1 MCDGVA
7 CSGQWRIIAYYPGST
22 YFEESL
28 DNVTHE
34 IVWMKAASIDAEAGF
49 FTPAKTMAFVIVLM
63 SLLIAGAIY
72 YQRAQARR
80 QVQALKGILTDAMMQ
95 LEASNEFI
103 AIIFDCYKNLVKHF
117 KRYGFMKKVYETTR
131 EFETAVRSAFSMVP
145 SEQLDDF
152 LSVFEEAR
160 YSDHTIDASHRDRA
174 LQTLDGITRSLTIA
188 LGEGG
193 MVERKELVN
202 LYDKQTKAGEFV
214 ASDGSVRQAG
224 IVEGEG
230 TDFKI

>member
-1 MCDGVA
+1 M
-7 CSGQWRIIAYYPGST
+7 
-22 YFEESL
+22 ES
-28 DNVTHE
+28 
-34 IVWMKAASIDAEAGF
+34 ASITADAGF
-49 FTPAKTMAFVIVLM
+49 FTPAKTMAFVLVLM

-103 AIIFDCYKNLVKHF
+103 AVIFDCYKNLVKHF

-145 SEQLDDF
+145 SEHLDDF

-174 LQTLDGITRSLTIA
+174 LQTLDSITRSLTVA

-214 ASDGSVRQAG
+214 AADGSVRQAG

-230 TDFKI
+230 SDFKI

>member
-1 MCDGVA
+1 
-7 CSGQWRIIAYYPGST
+7 
-22 YFEESL
+22 
-28 DNVTHE
+28 
-34 IVWMKAASIDAEAGF
+34 MKATSIDANAGF
-49 FTPAKTMAFVIVLM
+49 FTPAKTMAFVLVAM
-63 SLLIAGAIY
+63 ALLIAGAIY

-95 LEASNEFI
+95 LEASNEYI
-103 AIIFDCYKNLVKHF
+103 AAIFDCYKNLVKHF

-131 EFETAVRSAFSMVP
+131 EFEAAVRSAFSMVP
-145 SEQLDDF
+145 SDQLDAF

-160 YSDHTIDASHRDRA
+160 YSDHSIDASHRDRA
-174 LQTLDGITRSLTIA
+174 LQTLDVIVRSLTVA

-202 LYDKQTKAGEFV
+202 LYDKQTKAGEFI
-214 ASDGSVRQAG
+214 ASDGTVRQAG